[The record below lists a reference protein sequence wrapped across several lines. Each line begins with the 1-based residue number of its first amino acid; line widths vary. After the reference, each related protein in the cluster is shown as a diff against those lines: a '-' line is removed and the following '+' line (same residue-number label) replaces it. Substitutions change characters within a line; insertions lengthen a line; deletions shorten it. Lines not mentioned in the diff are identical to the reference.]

1 LSAEERWYFLN
12 KEIQYVVPLVS
23 NVLEKEITGINSNYN
38 LKLVNPHKVLY
49 WRAQLNSNLNINDVF
64 NYSSLPLTTN
74 EEPLIQSSKI
84 LINSIA
90 RNEIYNN
97 EYYERVQPYINK
109 AYSTKNINMFS
120 FGFNPLD
127 YNPQGTMNFSMVD
140 DAIIQL
146 SLNKLVNY
154 TNSINVRGFGIYYN
168 ILVIKEGNCSMKFY
182 L

>member
-1 LSAEERWYFLN
+1 MISKDVNQKDYLYD
-12 KEIQYVVPLVS
+12 Q
-23 NVLEKEITGINSNYN
+23 
-38 LKLVNPHKVLY
+38 LKKVFC
-49 WRAQLNSNLNINDVF
+49 QNINDVF

-97 EYYERVQPYINK
+97 EYYEKVQPYINK
-109 AYSTKNINMFS
+109 AYSTKNISMFS
-120 FGFNPLD
+120 FGFNPLE
-127 YNPQGTMNFSMVD
+127 YEPNGTMNFSMVD

-154 TNSINVRGFGIYYN
+154 NNSINVRAFGIYYN
-168 ILVIKEGNCSMKFY
+168 ILVIKNGNSSMKFY